1 MPAVELDQAMRAD
14 FEAWSVSAGFAY
26 RNHQGFWFYRNGGN
40 GMFEAYCAGA
50 VSQRKG
56 LEDNPCHCQKPP
68 NAELRGA
75 SQLAGAA
82 SRSNAGLGEEG

>member
-26 RNHQGFWFYRNGGN
+26 RNHQGFWFYRNGGD

-68 NAELRGA
+68 NAQAEPDPTAQG
-75 SQLAGAA
+75 
-82 SRSNAGLGEEG
+82 NP